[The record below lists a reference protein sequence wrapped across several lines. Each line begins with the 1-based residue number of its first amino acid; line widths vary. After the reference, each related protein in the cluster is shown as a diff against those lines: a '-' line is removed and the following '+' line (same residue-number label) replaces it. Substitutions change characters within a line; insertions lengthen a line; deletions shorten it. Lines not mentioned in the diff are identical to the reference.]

1 MREGWVVVV
10 GAGRAVPPVWHCS
23 SQPGVPYHGRGLPAS
38 ARTQRSPAQNQCLV
52 ALGPGSGSGSGVC
65 VVAIGSRHVSST
77 EVRTGASIMMVG
89 SAAALLPRHPDAY
102 RQGGRGPAAWV
113 ALQVRRRGGAALLAT
128 EQHVAQ
134 GTGGGSAGW
143 QPPSRASAACILSRK
158 KKMFIVLQASNS
170 SPCSATMAACMPC
183 MLRCQVEHA
192 QAAGGG
198 GGASCATPVY
208 LFGVLV
214 LVCHC

>member
-1 MREGWVVVV
+1 MCGSLCGRGS
-10 GAGRAVPPVWHCS
+10 GGRSSGGRRGTKQAGCGVPPVWHCS

-134 GTGGGSAGW
+134 GPGGRVGGALAA
-143 QPPSRASAACILSRK
+143 SRAHR
-158 KKMFIVLQASNS
+158 Q
-170 SPCSATMAACMPC
+170 
-183 MLRCQVEHA
+183 HA
-192 QAAGGG
+192 FFQEKDVHTSIKQFA
-198 GGASCATPVY
+198 VQRY
-208 LFGVLV
+208 
-214 LVCHC
+214 